1 MSAST
6 DIDEIDKIDDM
17 MDMVRTM
24 TSLGIPTKGLQ
35 TLNDMKHK
43 VKETLKKSKNKSGW
57 SAKEV
62 RMIANSGCCCSEFD

>member
-1 MSAST
+1 MNTST
-6 DIDEIDKIDDM
+6 DIDEIDKINDM
-17 MDMVRTM
+17 RDMVRTM

-35 TLNDMKHK
+35 TLNDMKDR

-62 RMIANSGCCCSEFD
+62 RIN